1 MTRRAILATSML
13 ALATISSPAFAYSN
27 VSPKEA
33 PQQVTPASLQSFAA
47 FNETVPSWTIGTDNH
62 RYHGGPKSN
71 D

>member
-1 MTRRAILATSML
+1 MKKLSIIAAL
-13 ALATISSPAFAYSN
+13 ALATISSPAFAHSN

-33 PQQVTPASLQSFAA
+33 PQHVTPASLQSFAA
-47 FNETVPSWTIGTDNH
+47 FNETVPWTVGTDNP